1 MQRKVV
7 IAILAFVLVL
17 GAFGALVLTACGGDT
32 GSTGARERAPVAGAS
47 ATGEPLKIGFDEGFT
62 GFMAVDAQL
71 TEHGI
76 KIALEEVGNQWMGR
90 PIEYYK
96 ADNASDPVQAVDK
109 ARQLVES
116 DGIQVMLGPIFS
128 PSNAAVTDYLAKGG
142 GGIPSIS
149 IFGQPTVNLKT
160 ANNLSFIPAGMF
172 SMDGYVLGKYACE
185 TLGYKTA
192 NAISLED
199 TTGHELMK
207 GFQAGFEEG
216 GGKIVSNQFVPI
228 DTVDFS
234 SYLTTLKPA
243 DCTYNWIF
251 GNGTGPFIKQYHD
264 YGLTAPLVMTMAD
277 DLQEP
282 IMQELGDISLG
293 IIGEDHYLSTMDTRR
308 TRSSSSVS
316 EAVAGRAAQ
325 HGLLRRLHRRDDV
338 PERGQ
343 GDQRRHLA
351 GRAQEGDG
359 DDDLDTP
366 SGPVT
371 MSPYDSVFI
380 GTADFYIGKTRA
392 GGRQLPLDARSTPT
406 SRCCSRIRGDRI
418 DRGWAATAAR
428 PHRPIRRLT
437 GGGPRRRRGP
447 PPRLPCRARG
457 SRRTLGDRVRRGVR
471 EGPWLAPGL
480 T

>member
-7 IAILAFVLVL
+7 IAILALVLVL
-17 GAFGALVLTACGGDT
+17 GAFGSLILTACGGDT
-32 GSTGARERAPVAGAS
+32 ASTGAREESSAPAVA
-47 ATGEPLKIGFDEGFT
+47 ATGEPLKIGFNEGFT

-76 KIALEEVGNQWMGR
+76 KTALDEVGNQWMGR

-109 ARQLVES
+109 ARQLVEN
-116 DGIQVMLGPIFS
+116 DKIQAMLGPIFS

-149 IFGQPTVNLKT
+149 IFGQPSDNLKT
-160 ANNLSFIPAGMF
+160 GNELSFIPAGMF
-172 SMDGYVLGKYACE
+172 SMEGYLLGKYAVE

-207 GFQAGFEEG
+207 GFQTAFEEG

-234 SYLTTLKPA
+234 SYITTLKPA

-251 GNGTGPFIKQYHD
+251 GNGTGPFIKQYND
-264 YGLTAPLVMTMAD
+264 YGLKAPLIMTMAD

-282 IMQELGDISLG
+282 VMQELGDLSLG
-293 IIGEDHYLSTMDTRR
+293 IIGSDHYLST
-308 TRSSSSVS
+308 
-316 EAVAGRAAQ
+316 
-325 HGLLRRLHRRDDV
+325 
-338 PERGQ
+338 
-343 GDQRRHLA
+343 
-351 GRAQEGDG
+351 
-359 DDDLDTP
+359 LDTP
-366 SGPVT
+366 ANKAFVERYQKLYPDELPNMDSYGGYTAVMMFLQAVKATNGDTSPDALKKAMSNMTWDTPIGPVT

-380 GTADFYIGKTRA
+380 GTADFYIGKTELVDGNYRWMPVHTYE
-392 GGRQLPLDARSTPT
+392 QVLFKN
-406 SRCCSRIRGDRI
+406 
-418 DRGWAATAAR
+418 
-428 PHRPIRRLT
+428 
-437 GGGPRRRRGP
+437 
-447 PPRLPCRARG
+447 
-457 SRRTLGDRVRRGVR
+457 
-471 EGPWLAPGL
+471 PW
-480 T
+480 

>member
-17 GAFGALVLTACGGDT
+17 GAFGSLVLTACGGDT
-32 GSTGARERAPVAGAS
+32 GATGAREESSTPAAT
-47 ATGEPLKIGFDEGFT
+47 ATGEPLKIGFNEGFT

-76 KIALEEVGNQWMGR
+76 MTALDEVGNQWMGR
-90 PIEYYK
+90 PIEYFK

-109 ARQLVES
+109 ARQLVEN

-128 PSNAAVTDYLAKGG
+128 PSNAAVTDYLGKGG

-149 IFGQPTVNLKT
+149 IFGQPSDNLKT
-160 ANNLSFIPAGMF
+160 GNNLSFIPAGMF
-172 SMDGYVLGKYACE
+172 SMEGYLLGKYAVE

-207 GFQAGFEEG
+207 GFQTAFEEG

-251 GNGTGPFIKQYHD
+251 GNGTGPFIKQYND
-264 YGLTAPLVMTMAD
+264 YGLKAPLIMTMAD

-282 IMQELGDISLG
+282 VMQQLGDLSLG
-293 IIGEDHYLSTMDTRR
+293 IIGSDHYLST
-308 TRSSSSVS
+308 V
-316 EAVAGRAAQ
+316 
-325 HGLLRRLHRRDDV
+325 
-338 PERGQ
+338 
-343 GDQRRHLA
+343 
-351 GRAQEGDG
+351 
-359 DDDLDTP
+359 DTP
-366 SGPVT
+366 ANNDFVSRYQKLYPGELPNMDSYGGYTAVMMFLNAVKATGGDTSPDALKKAMATMTWDTPIGPVT
-371 MSPYDSVFI
+371 MSAYDSVFI
-380 GTADFYIGKTRA
+380 GTADFYIGKTELVDGNYRWMPVHTYK
-392 GGRQLPLDARSTPT
+392 QVTFKN
-406 SRCCSRIRGDRI
+406 
-418 DRGWAATAAR
+418 
-428 PHRPIRRLT
+428 
-437 GGGPRRRRGP
+437 
-447 PPRLPCRARG
+447 
-457 SRRTLGDRVRRGVR
+457 
-471 EGPWLAPGL
+471 PW
-480 T
+480 

>member
-7 IAILAFVLVL
+7 IAISALVL
-17 GAFGALVLTACGGDT
+17 AAGVLGALVLAACGGDT
-32 GSTGARERAPVAGAS
+32 GSTGAREESSAPAAA

-76 KIALEEVGNQWMGR
+76 KVALEEVGNQWMGR

-109 ARQLVES
+109 ARQLVENN
-116 DGIQVMLGPIFS
+116 GIQVMLGPIFS

-149 IFGQPTVNLKT
+149 IFGQPSDNLKT
-160 ANNLSFIPAGMF
+160 GNELSFIPAGMM
-172 SMDGYVLGKYACE
+172 SQEGYLLGKYAVE

-199 TTGHELMK
+199 TTGHELMR
-207 GFQAGFEEG
+207 GFQTAFEEG
-216 GGKIVSNQFVPI
+216 GGKIVSNQYVPI

-264 YGLTAPLVMTMAD
+264 YGLEAPLIMTMAD

-282 IMQELGDISLG
+282 VMQELGDLSLG
-293 IIGEDHYLSTMDTRR
+293 IIGSDHYLSTVDNELNNKFVAEYEKMWPGELPNMDSYGGYTA
-308 TRSSSSVS
+308 VMMFL
-316 EAVAGRAAQ
+316 EAVKATG
-325 HGLLRRLHRRDDV
+325 GDTS
-338 PERGQ
+338 PEALKQ
-343 GDQRRHLA
+343 A
-351 GRAQEGDG
+351 MATMTF
-359 DDDLDTP
+359 DTP
-366 SGPVT
+366 NGPIT
-371 MSPYDSVFI
+371 MSAYDSVFI
-380 GTADFYIGKTRA
+380 GTADFYIGKTELVDGNYRWMPV
-392 GGRQLPLDARSTPT
+392 QTYDQILMKN
-406 SRCCSRIRGDRI
+406 
-418 DRGWAATAAR
+418 
-428 PHRPIRRLT
+428 
-437 GGGPRRRRGP
+437 
-447 PPRLPCRARG
+447 
-457 SRRTLGDRVRRGVR
+457 
-471 EGPWLAPGL
+471 PW
-480 T
+480 

>member
-7 IAILAFVLVL
+7 FAILALALVL
-17 GAFGALVLTACGGDT
+17 GTFGALVLTACGSDT
-32 GSTGARERAPVAGAS
+32 ATTDSRDASASSSPVPE
-47 ATGEPLKIGFDEGFT
+47 ATGEPLKIGFNEGFT

-76 KIALEEVGNQWMGR
+76 KTALAEVNNQWMGR
-90 PIEYYK
+90 PIEYFK

-109 ARQLVES
+109 ARQLVENNK
-116 DGIQVMLGPIFS
+116 IQVMLGPIFS
-128 PSNAAVTDYLAKGG
+128 PSNAAVTDYLGKGG

-149 IFGQPTVNLKT
+149 IFGQPSDNLKT
-160 ANNLSFIPAGMF
+160 GNNLSFIPAGMF
-172 SMDGYVLGKYACE
+172 SMEGYLLGKYCVE

-207 GFQAGFEEG
+207 GFQVAFEEG

-234 SYLTTLKPA
+234 SYLTTLKEA

-282 IMQELGDISLG
+282 VMQELGDLSLD
-293 IIGEDHYLSTMDTRR
+293 IIGSDHYLSTVDNPANNAFVALYQKLYPDELPNMDSYGGYTA
-308 TRSSSSVS
+308 VMMFLKAV
-316 EAVAGRAAQ
+316 EATG
-325 HGLLRRLHRRDDV
+325 
-338 PERGQ
+338 
-343 GDQRRHLA
+343 GDTSPDALKKVMSTMTW
-351 GRAQEGDG
+351 
-359 DDDLDTP
+359 DTP
-366 SGPVT
+366 IGPVT

-380 GTADFYIGKTRA
+380 GTADFYIGKT
-392 GGRQLPLDARSTPT
+392 QLVDGNYRWMPVHTFEQVLFKN
-406 SRCCSRIRGDRI
+406 
-418 DRGWAATAAR
+418 
-428 PHRPIRRLT
+428 
-437 GGGPRRRRGP
+437 
-447 PPRLPCRARG
+447 
-457 SRRTLGDRVRRGVR
+457 
-471 EGPWLAPGL
+471 PW
-480 T
+480 

>member
-1 MQRKVV
+1 MQRKVG

-17 GAFGALVLTACGGDT
+17 GAFGALILAACG
-32 GSTGARERAPVAGAS
+32 SNSATGARSDSASPVPA

-76 KIALEEVGNQWMGR
+76 KTALAEVDNQWMGR

-109 ARQLVES
+109 ARQLVENN
-116 DGIQVMLGPIFS
+116 GIQVMLGPIFS

-149 IFGQPTVNLKT
+149 IFGQPSDNLKT
-160 ANNLSFIPAGMF
+160 GNNLSFIPAGMM
-172 SMDGYVLGKYACE
+172 SQEGYLLGKYAVE

-207 GFQAGFEEG
+207 GFQAAFEAG
-216 GGKIVSNQFVPI
+216 GGKILSDQFVPI

-264 YGLTAPLVMTMAD
+264 YGLKAPLIMTMAD

-282 IMQELGDISLG
+282 VMQELGDLSLG
-293 IIGEDHYLSTMDTRR
+293 IIGSDHYLSTVDNELNNKFVAEYGQMWPGELPNMDSYGGYT
-308 TRSSSSVS
+308 
-316 EAVAGRAAQ
+316 AVMMFLNAVKATG
-325 HGLLRRLHRRDDV
+325 
-338 PERGQ
+338 
-343 GDQRRHLA
+343 GDTSPDALKKA
-351 GRAQEGDG
+351 MSTMTW
-359 DDDLDTP
+359 DTP
-366 SGPVT
+366 NGSIT
-371 MSPYDSVFI
+371 MSAYDSVYI
-380 GTADFYIGKTRA
+380 GTADFYIGKTELVDGNYRWMPV
-392 GGRQLPLDARSTPT
+392 QTYDQVLMKN
-406 SRCCSRIRGDRI
+406 
-418 DRGWAATAAR
+418 
-428 PHRPIRRLT
+428 
-437 GGGPRRRRGP
+437 
-447 PPRLPCRARG
+447 
-457 SRRTLGDRVRRGVR
+457 
-471 EGPWLAPGL
+471 PW
-480 T
+480 